1 MIFQLII
8 RNVQWY
14 QFLINAFISAIGRLL
29 DILSTRYVSKELKLE
44 TNKLAKRI
52 GWKGMILMQIPIV
65 ILGSLDFY
73 FSFFILWWSLLIFAN
88 NIEGSWY
95 IKETGEDRYHKELE
109 TRVKNSKTW
118 KIVFSELSSI
128 LRFTLAGIFIIIF
141 LFVFNDL
148 LAVLLISLAL
158 IIQGIFGTISSI
170 LYLLELKKEKF
181 QSQEK

>member
-8 RNVQWY
+8 RDVHWY
-14 QFLINAFISAIGRLL
+14 QYLINAFLTFIGRLL

-44 TNKLAKRI
+44 TNKIARRV
-52 GWKGMILMQIPIV
+52 GWKGMILMQIPII

-73 FSFFILWWSLLIFAN
+73 FSFFILWWSILIFAN

-95 IKETGEDRYHKELE
+95 IKEIGEEKYHEELE
-109 TRVKNSKTW
+109 MRVKESKSW

-128 LRFTLAGIFIIIF
+128 LKFTVAGIFIIIF
-141 LFVFNDL
+141 LFVFKDL

-158 IIQGIFGTISSI
+158 IIQGIFGSVSSI
-170 LYLLELKKEKF
+170 LYLLRMKKDKIEK
-181 QSQEK
+181 QEH

>member
-14 QFLINAFISAIGRLL
+14 QYLINAFLTFIGRSL

-44 TNKLAKRI
+44 TNKIAKRV
-52 GWKGMILMQIPIV
+52 GWKGMILMQIPIIV
-65 ILGSLDFY
+65 LGSLDFY
-73 FSFFILWWSLLIFAN
+73 FSFFILWWSILIFAN

-95 IKETGEDRYHKELE
+95 IKEIGEDQYHRDLE
-109 TRVKNSKTW
+109 ARVKKSKTW

-128 LRFTLAGIFIIIF
+128 LRFTAAGIFIIIF
-141 LFVFNDL
+141 LFIFKDL

-158 IIQGIFGTISSI
+158 IIQGIFGTVSSI
-170 LYLLELKKEKF
+170 LYLIKMKKEKI
-181 QSQEK
+181 QNKEH

>member
-1 MIFQLII
+1 
-8 RNVQWY
+8 
-14 QFLINAFISAIGRLL
+14 
-29 DILSTRYVSKELKLE
+29 
-44 TNKLAKRI
+44 
-52 GWKGMILMQIPIV
+52 MILMQIPIV

-73 FSFFILWWSLLIFAN
+73 FSFFILWWSIFLCAN

-95 IKETGEDRYHKELE
+95 IKETGEEEYQNELKS
-109 TRVKNSKTW
+109 RLKKSGIW

-128 LRFTLAGIFIIIF
+128 LKFTLAGVFIIIF

-170 LYLLELKKEKF
+170 LYLLELKKNNSSNE
-181 QSQEK
+181 